1 MKSHDNPN
9 GHQHETIIFP
19 YVSHMFPA
27 KSAEFHGISTWPRQ
41 ERVTLMTGA
50 KTTVTFGPAVKDLKK
65 ARRDAEV
72 VLGPG
77 TDSHPF
83 YIGIFYFKAS
93 NYFGEP
99 HLWKPRYGSPI

>member
-9 GHQHETIIFP
+9 GHQHETNIFP
-19 YVSHMFPA
+19 YFSHML
-27 KSAEFHGISTWPRQ
+27 AEFHSSSLAFKWPRQ

-77 TDSHPF
+77 TEMEVS
-83 YIGIFYFKAS
+83 
-93 NYFGEP
+93 
-99 HLWKPRYGSPI
+99 